1 VANIVCVCVCVC
13 VCFLTLCAWVC
24 AEQGDSCG
32 TVRVSEV
39 DKRVAIVDT
48 KRVDVM
54 WQTLQENLEEMAE
67 RREREK
73 LAATDA
79 A

>member
-1 VANIVCVCVCVC
+1 
-13 VCFLTLCAWVC
+13 
-24 AEQGDSCG
+24 
-32 TVRVSEV
+32 VRVSEG

-48 KRVDVM
+48 TRVDVM